1 MSSIYLQLTAVG
13 RYFSLSPLAAHLY
26 TPCTAAGPCGER
38 ASHRLLSRRT
48 ASVSLFCDAHA
59 EEWAREHGVL
69 AAAPAVAAVLP
80 AASTFPA
87 RF

>member
-1 MSSIYLQLTAVG
+1 MSIYLQLTAAG

-26 TPCTAAGPCGER
+26 TACTAPGPCGER

-48 ASVSLFCDAHA
+48 ASVSLFCDAHT

-69 AAAPAVAAVLP
+69 AAAPAVSAAAP
-80 AASTFPA
+80 AASAIPA

>member
-1 MSSIYLQLTAVG
+1 MSNLLLQLTAAG

-26 TPCTAAGPCGER
+26 TACTAEGPCGER

-48 ASVSLFCDAHA
+48 ASVSLLCDAHA

-69 AAAPAVAAVLP
+69 PAAPAP
-80 AASTFPA
+80 TTTWPP
-87 RF
+87 R